1 MAVREAHLCAARMI
15 DDAGGQLVGRTRLQ
29 KVAYLTQLAGFP
41 VGFEF
46 EYRHYGP
53 FSEELAT
60 AMEIASGLGLVQEEE
75 RRADWGGRY
84 SIYRSQGRTGATDNM
99 RMKFVSAAAKIDAV
113 ELELAATAAFLYAV
127 DGVGRLRPGDPW
139 AETVKLKPEKAIDGR
154 LDRAKAAYNRLRTLT
169 TPVALPQIE

>member
-1 MAVREAHLCAARMI
+1 MAVREAHLCAARMV

-60 AMEIASGLGLVQEEE
+60 AMEIAGGLGLVQEEE

-84 SIYRSQGRTGATDNM
+84 SVYRSHGKTGADNM
-99 RMKFVSAAAKIDAV
+99 RTRFVSAAAKIDAV
-113 ELELAATAAFLYAV
+113 ELELAATAAFLFAV
-127 DGVGRLRPGDPW
+127 EGIGRVQPGDPW
-139 AETVKLKPEKAIDGR
+139 VQTAQLKPEKAIDGR
-154 LDRAKAAYNRLRTLT
+154 LDRARAAYNKLRVLS
-169 TPVALPQIE
+169 TPVPLPPIG